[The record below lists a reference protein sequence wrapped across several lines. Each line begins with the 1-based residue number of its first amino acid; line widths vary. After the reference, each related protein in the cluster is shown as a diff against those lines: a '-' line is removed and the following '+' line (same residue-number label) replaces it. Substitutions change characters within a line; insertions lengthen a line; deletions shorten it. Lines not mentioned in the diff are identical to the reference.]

1 MKLGGRRQH
10 IYNILVPVSR
20 DMQEAGTL
28 QNAKCSVPD
37 SLMFTKHEVHGG
49 LIQILL
55 YLLNFV
61 MPS

>member
-1 MKLGGRRQH
+1 
-10 IYNILVPVSR
+10 
-20 DMQEAGTL
+20 MQEAGTL

-61 MPS
+61 MSS